1 MFIYKK
7 SGRKWRKLNWEDGE
21 MGEKEG
27 SEGESEGVRE
37 REREREREKGKIQCL
52 KDFLSHLYFIY
63 RVVSPPNAGEPA
75 TITMQITPRN
85 ATTKSR

>member
-1 MFIYKK
+1 MYRERERERSPLSIYVH
-7 SGRKWRKLNWEDGE
+7 REREREYYDGE
-21 MGEKEG
+21 R
-27 SEGESEGVRE
+27 EGVRE